1 MMDEP
6 PPPDLAMPPSC
17 HDGKLAPVGEN
28 FFADISEQSGIR
40 ANNYVPMPPMAIP
53 INDHSRLGFID
64 LNGDGYDDIVM
75 HSLFPNPQKGVPFE
89 HLVFL
94 NNRDGTFRDFSDESG
109 LRRIQAGFFAF
120 GDIDNDGDQDAF
132 AGLDI
137 PLAGQTHAIL
147 LNDGQGHFTAKA
159 GSGVETAM
167 GVETATEIGRAHV

>member
-1 MMDEP
+1 M
-6 PPPDLAMPPSC
+6 LHGIGS
-17 HDGKLAPVGEN
+17 DGIVLGSGER
-28 FFADISEQSGIR
+28 ATLDI
-40 ANNYVPMPPMAIP
+40 
-53 INDHSRLGFID
+53 
-64 LNGDGYDDIVM
+64 NGDGYDDIVM

-147 LNDGQGHFTAKA
+147 LNDGQGHFTPKA
-159 GSGVETAM
+159 GSGVCGVQAPWAEPQPAQKRASSGSTWRQPPQYTGLAAVCVAPQAGQKRLADGITA
-167 GVETATEIGRAHV
+167 